1 MIRQILA
8 GLAGVAVFMGGFW
21 ALNRLVERKRR
32 GR

>member
-8 GLAGVAVFMGGFW
+8 GLAGVVIFIGGCFI
-21 ALNRLVERKRR
+21 LNRLVERKRR